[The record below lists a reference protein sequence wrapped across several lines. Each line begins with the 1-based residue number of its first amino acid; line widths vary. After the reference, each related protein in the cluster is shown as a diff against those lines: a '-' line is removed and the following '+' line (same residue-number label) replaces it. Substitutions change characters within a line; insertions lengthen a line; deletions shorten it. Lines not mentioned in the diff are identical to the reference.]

1 MSRPTALDR
10 RVLVR
15 QRSRQTLCL
24 SEADTK
30 EEILWVARIQDVCHE
45 GVRLLLMRRFDPGTL
60 LRLEIPGQSQD
71 KPLLIQA
78 RVIHVLPY
86 PNGSFGL
93 GCRCASAIGALDRS
107 LFIPPMAP
115 FERRNVAH
123 RQKEREAMT
132 SFKNFLLRSCTEAR

>member
-93 GCRCASAIGALDRS
+93 GCAFSRLLTDQE
-107 LFIPPMAP
+107 L
-115 FERRNVAH
+115 
-123 RQKEREAMT
+123 
-132 SFKNFLLRSCTEAR
+132 KNLLHKSESNKGD